1 MIGVYHSPLVA
12 GDFLMR
18 IWLSKSSEVSLRE
31 QLQAQIILGIVS
43 NDVKPGQR
51 LPSIRELARRH
62 KIHSNTVSA
71 AYRRLS
77 KMGWVEVRKGSG
89 VYVRARAVEQPLAG
103 KVELDQLVSGFLKG
117 VREKGFSLREIQE
130 HLNNLFGLRPPDHF
144 LLVEPDAEL
153 RRILLAEIEE
163 ATGWKAIG
171 IGLDD
176 YKKEVL
182 AGAVPLT
189 LYSHAENVRA
199 LLPPDTDLVTMRSR
213 SVPESISGNKR
224 PPPGALIAVVS
235 RWIEFLR
242 WSQTMLVA
250 AGVDPE
256 ALSLRDA
263 RKRGWEK
270 GLLSA
275 ALVITDS
282 QTARRLPRGVTA
294 RVFRIISDAS
304 LAELRAF
311 VQPSDS

>member
-1 MIGVYHSPLVA
+1 
-12 GDFLMR
+12 MR

-71 AYRRLS
+71 AYRQLS
-77 KMGWVEVRKGSG
+77 KSGWVQVRKGSG
-89 VYVRARAVEQPLAG
+89 VYARAQALEQPLQG
-103 KVELDQLVSGFLKG
+103 KVELDQLISAFLKAS
-117 VREKGFSLREIQE
+117 REKGFSLREIQAQLSQWFS
-130 HLNNLFGLRPPDHF
+130 HQPPDHF
-144 LLVEPDAEL
+144 LVVEPDPEL

-171 IGLDD
+171 VGLDD
-176 YKKEVL
+176 CKREIL
-182 AGAVPLT
+182 AGAAPLT

-199 LLPPDTDLVTMRSR
+199 ALPLDTDLITVRSR
-213 SVPESISGNKR
+213 SVPESMAGKAR
-224 PPPGALIAVVS
+224 PPASALIAVVS
-235 RWIEFLR
+235 RWVEFLR

-250 AGVDPE
+250 AGVDPQ

-270 GLLSA
+270 GLRST

-282 QTARRLPRGVTA
+282 QTARRLPPGVTA
-294 RVFRIISDAS
+294 RVFRLISDAS

-311 VQPSDS
+311 VERSNR

>member
-1 MIGVYHSPLVA
+1 
-12 GDFLMR
+12 MR
-18 IWLSKSSEVSLRE
+18 IWLSKSSEVSLRD

-77 KMGWVEVRKGSG
+77 KMGWVDTRKGSG
-89 VYVRARAVEQPLAG
+89 VYARARSVEQSLPG
-103 KVELDQLVSGFLKG
+103 TIELDQLISSFLKR

-130 HLNNLFGLRPPDHF
+130 HLGRWFALQPPDHF

-182 AGAVPLT
+182 AGAVLLT

-213 SVPESISGNKR
+213 SVPESMSGNKR
-224 PPPGALIAVVS
+224 PPAGALIAVVS

-270 GLLSA
+270 GLRSA

-282 QTARRLPRGVTA
+282 QTASRLPPGVTP
-294 RVFRIISDAS
+294 RIFRIISDAS

-311 VQPSDS
+311 VQSSDS

>member
-1 MIGVYHSPLVA
+1 
-12 GDFLMR
+12 MR

-71 AYRRLS
+71 AYRQLAKS
-77 KMGWVEVRKGSG
+77 GWVQVRKGSG
-89 VYVRARAVEQPLAG
+89 VYARARAVEQPLQG
-103 KVELDQLVSGFLKG
+103 KVELDRLISAFFKTT
-117 VREKGFSLREIQE
+117 REKGFSQREIQE
-130 HLNNLFGLRPPDHF
+130 HLSRWFALQPPDHF
-144 LLVEPDAEL
+144 LVVEPDPEL
-153 RRILLAEIEE
+153 RRILVAEIEE
-163 ATGWKAIG
+163 ATGWQANG
-171 IGLDD
+171 VGLDD
-176 YKKEVL
+176 CKSELL
-182 AGAVPLT
+182 AGAAPLT

-199 LLPPDTDLVTMRSR
+199 ALPGDIELLTVRSR
-213 SVPESISGNKR
+213 SVPESMAGKKR

-235 RWIEFLR
+235 RWVEFLR

-263 RKRGWEK
+263 RKRGWDK
-270 GLLSA
+270 GLRSA

-282 QTARRLPRGVTA
+282 QTARRLPSDVTA
-294 RVFRIISDAS
+294 RVFRLISDAS
-304 LAELRAF
+304 LAELRAY
-311 VQPSDS
+311 VERASE